1 LFENLK
7 KGRKTYTGGQLKKTT
22 SDNNVSIG
30 DVLSSP
36 PVKMM
41 FPHAVS

>member
-7 KGRKTYTGGQLKKTT
+7 KAGNLYWRAAKETA
-22 SDNNVSIG
+22 SDNNLSTG
-30 DVLSSP
+30 GVLSSP

-41 FPHAVS
+41 FSHAVS